1 MIDLISDELAQALED
16 LHELAE
22 EFPASYSPERVAI
35 NCIIERVANARH
47 MVNEGS
53 SNAGQ

>member
-22 EFPASYSPERVAI
+22 EFPASHSPERVAI
-35 NCIIERVANARH
+35 NGIIERVSNARH
-47 MVNEGS
+47 WLNEGS
-53 SNAGQ
+53 TDAGQ

>member
-1 MIDLISDELAQALED
+1 MTDLISEELALALED

-22 EFPASYSPERVAI
+22 EFPASHSPERVAI
-35 NCIIERVANARH
+35 NGIIERVSNARH

-53 SNAGQ
+53 GNAK